1 LVVVD
6 KIFQII
12 IMSTISAI
20 ISLGS
25 DHSTQQT
32 AVTYTYTRH
41 HKSETWLIYTNRH
54 SDCWTWI

>member
-1 LVVVD
+1 
-6 KIFQII
+6 
-12 IMSTISAI
+12 MSTISAI